1 MATAAGFIRVR
12 ALPPALAAL
21 CLVLAACQSQPP
33 AAAPPAAAPTAGGAA
48 AAKPTSPGAQ
58 PTSAGGTATSTTTG
72 TAKQGGTLTIGL
84 DQEPPTMDPE
94 ASPSAITFYLTS
106 SVGET
111 LLYVDQNRKIQPWLA
126 QSYEVSSD
134 ARTFTFHLRNDVTF
148 QDGTPFNA
156 AAVKWNLDRVVD
168 PNYKAGSA
176 LAQLT
181 GYQGTDTPDDYT
193 AVVHFKDPF
202 VPFLIYAGSPYLPMV
217 SPTATQQ
224 QGDQVNQT
232 PVMSGPYK
240 IDEWVP
246 KDHISMSRW
255 DGYKRRAPW
264 SDHDGSGYLDQ
275 VVWKFIPEAG
285 TRSAT
290 VESGE
295 TQAATVLTPQDV
307 PRLQSE
313 GMQIMSTPWV
323 GMPFMMFLTA
333 TQPPTDD
340 VNVRQAV
347 EYGIDRDALVS
358 ALYQGIGQKAIG
370 PLTAIMLDD
379 PSLHALYPHDVAKA
393 GQLLDESGWTPG
405 SDGIRTKNGQRLT
418 FSLNAIDY
426 GGGPDQSNEL
436 IQGQLRQVGM
446 DVSIKAQA
454 RPPWYEDNYHCANN
468 GMELFLRSGEL
479 DVLDAAFDSTN
490 VGGNFNWSC
499 VKDSEIDSM
508 LHQGRQ
514 ETDATKRQQ
523 LYLQIEQKLMDQALV
538 VPLVDQLSV
547 FALRPNVSGLK
558 FNGNSY
564 PLLTDVSMK

>member
-1 MATAAGFIRVR
+1 MAIAEQFLTGRVV
-12 ALPPALAAL
+12 LPTLAAC

-33 AAAPPAAAPTAGGAA
+33 AAAPTTGAPAAPTSASGAPA
-48 AAKPTSPGAQ
+48 A
-58 PTSAGGTATSTTTG
+58 TSAVTAASKP
-72 TAKQGGTLTIGL
+72 AQQGGTLTIGL

-94 ASPSAITFYLTS
+94 ASPSAITFFITS

-111 LLYVDQNRKIQPWLA
+111 LLYIDENRKIQPWLA

-134 ARTFTFHLRNDVTF
+134 AKTFTFHLRNDVTF

-156 AAVKWNLDRVVD
+156 SAVKWNFDRVVD

-176 LAQLT
+176 LPQLT

-217 SPTATQQ
+217 SPTAAQKQ
-224 QGDQVNQT
+224 ADQVNQT

-246 KDHISMSRW
+246 KDHVTISRW
-255 DGYKRRAPW
+255 DGYKRKAPW
-264 SDHDGSGYLDQ
+264 SDHDGAGYLDQ
-275 VVWKFIPEAG
+275 VIWKFVPEAG

-295 TQAATVLTPQDV
+295 TQAADILTPQDV

-313 GMQIMSTPWV
+313 GMQIVSKAWV
-323 GMPFMMFLTA
+323 GMPEMMFLTT
-333 TQPPTDD
+333 TQAPTDD

-358 ALYQGIGQKAIG
+358 TLYQGIGQKAIG

-379 PSLHALYPHDVAKA
+379 PSLRAMYPHDIAKA
-393 GQLLDESGWTPG
+393 GQLLDQSGWTAG
-405 SDGIRTKNGQRLT
+405 ADGIRTKNGQRLT

-426 GGGPDQSNEL
+426 GSGPLQDNEL
-436 IQGQLRQVGM
+436 IQGQLRQIGM

-499 VKDSEIDSM
+499 LKDPEVDSM

-514 ETDATKRQQ
+514 ETDPAKRQQ
-523 LYLQIEQKLMDQALV
+523 LYLQLEQKLMNQAV
-538 VPLVDQLSV
+538 IVPLVDQLSV
-547 FALRPNVSGLK
+547 FALRPGVSGMK
-558 FNGNSY
+558 FTGNSY
-564 PLLTDVSMK
+564 PLVTDITLSK

>member
-1 MATAAGFIRVR
+1 VSAPTSAAAVQPTTSAGAAQATTA
-12 ALPPALAAL
+12 
-21 CLVLAACQSQPP
+21 P
-33 AAAPPAAAPTAGGAA
+33 AAAA
-48 AAKPTSPGAQ
+48 
-58 PTSAGGTATSTTTG
+58 
-72 TAKQGGTLTIGL
+72 QGGTVTIGV

-94 ASPSAITFYLTS
+94 ASPSAITFYITS

-111 LLYVDQNRKIQPWLA
+111 LLYLDQNRTIQPWLA
-126 QSYEVSSD
+126 QSYDVSSD

-168 PNYKAGSA
+168 PNYKAGGA

-181 GYQGTDTPDDYT
+181 GYQGTDVVDDTT

-202 VPFLIYAGSPYLPMV
+202 VPFLNYAGSPNLPML
-217 SPTATQQ
+217 SPTATQK

-240 IDEWVP
+240 IDEWVA
-246 KDHISMSRW
+246 KDHITISRW

-264 SDHDGSGYLDQ
+264 SDHDGPGYVDK
-275 VVWKFIPEAG
+275 VIWKFIPEAG
-285 TRSAT
+285 TRAAT

-295 TQAATVLTPQDV
+295 TQAATVLTPQDL

-313 GMQIMSTPWV
+313 GLQIVNTPWV
-323 GMPFMMFLTA
+323 GMPFMMFLTV

-340 VNVRQAV
+340 PNVRMAV

-358 ALYQGIGQKAIG
+358 ALYQGIGQRAIG

-379 PSLHALYPHDVAKA
+379 PSLRALYPHDATKA
-393 GQLLDESGWTPG
+393 GQLLDQSGWQPG
-405 SDGIRTKNGQRLT
+405 SDGIRTKNGQRLA

-479 DVLDAAFDSTN
+479 DVLDAAFDSSN

-499 VKDSEIDSM
+499 LKDPEIDSM

-523 LYLQIEQKLMDQALV
+523 LYLQIEQKLMSQALV

-547 FALRPNVSGLK
+547 FALRANVSGLK
-558 FNGNSY
+558 FTGNSY
-564 PLLTDVSMK
+564 PLITDLTVK

>member
-1 MATAAGFIRVR
+1 MGTFGRFVH
-12 ALPPALAAL
+12 ALPSGVAAL
-21 CLVLAACQSQPP
+21 GLFLAACRSQPP
-33 AAAPPAAAPTAGGAA
+33 ASAPPAAPASTNAA
-48 AAKPTSPGAQ
+48 AQ
-58 PTSAGGTATSTTTG
+58 PTSVAGAAQATSAPAGATR
-72 TAKQGGTLTIGL
+72 GGTLTIGV
-84 DQEPPTMDPE
+84 DQEPPTIDPE
-94 ASPSAITFYLTS
+94 ASPSAITFYITS

-134 ARTFTFHLRNDVTF
+134 AKTFTFHLRTDVTF
-148 QDGTPFNA
+148 QDGTAFNA

-168 PNYKAGSA
+168 PNYKAGGA

-181 GYQGTDTPDDYT
+181 GYQGTDVADDST

-217 SPTATQQ
+217 SPTATQK
-224 QGDQVNQT
+224 QGDQVNET

-240 IDEWVP
+240 VDEWVR
-246 KDHISMSRW
+246 KDHITISRW
-255 DGYKRRAPW
+255 DGYTRRAPW
-264 SDHDGSGYLDQ
+264 SEHDGPGYLDK

-295 TQAATVLTPQDV
+295 TQAATVLTPQDL

-313 GMQIMSTPWV
+313 GLQIVTTPWV
-323 GMPFMMFLTA
+323 GMPFMMFLT
-333 TQPPTDD
+333 TTHPPTDD
-340 VNVRQAV
+340 LNVRQAV
-347 EYGIDRDALVS
+347 EYGIDKDALVT

-379 PSLHALYPHDVAKA
+379 PSLHALYPHDAAKA
-393 GQLLDESGWTPG
+393 SQLLDQSGWTAG
-405 SDGIRTKNGQRLT
+405 SDGIRAKNGQRLT
-418 FSLNAIDY
+418 FSMNAIDY

-436 IQGQLRQVGM
+436 IQGQLRQIGM

-499 VKDSEIDSM
+499 IKDPEIDSM
-508 LHQGRQ
+508 LKQGRQ

-523 LYLQIEQKLMDQALV
+523 LYLQLEQKVMNQALV

-558 FNGNSY
+558 FTGNSY
-564 PLLTDVSMK
+564 PLVTDISMK

>member
-1 MATAAGFIRVR
+1 MGTFGRFVR
-12 ALPPALAAL
+12 ALPSGFAAL
-21 CLVLAACQSQPP
+21 SLFLAACQSQPP
-33 AAAPPAAAPTAGGAA
+33 ASAPPPAPASTSAAARPTSAAGAAQATSAPAAATR
-48 AAKPTSPGAQ
+48 
-58 PTSAGGTATSTTTG
+58 
-72 TAKQGGTLTIGL
+72 GGTLTIGV
-84 DQEPPTMDPE
+84 DQEPPTLDPE
-94 ASPSAITFYLTS
+94 ASPSAITFYVTS

-126 QSYEVSSD
+126 QSYEVSTD
-134 ARTFTFHLRNDVTF
+134 AKTFTFHLRPDVTF

-168 PNYKAGSA
+168 PNFKAGGA

-181 GYQGTDTPDDYT
+181 GYQGTDVVDDST

-217 SPTATQQ
+217 SPTATQK

-240 IDEWVP
+240 IDEWVS
-246 KDHISMSRW
+246 KDHITISRW
-255 DGYKRRAPW
+255 DGYTRRAPW
-264 SDHDGSGYLDQ
+264 SDHDGPGYLDK
-275 VVWKFIPEAG
+275 VIWKFIPEAG

-295 TQAATVLTPQDV
+295 TQAATVLTPQDL

-313 GMQIMSTPWV
+313 GLQIVSTPWV
-323 GMPFMMFLTA
+323 GMPFMMFLTT

-340 VNVRQAV
+340 LNVRQAV
-347 EYGIDRDALVS
+347 EYGIDRDALVA

-393 GQLLDESGWTPG
+393 SQLLDQSGWTAG

-436 IQGQLRQVGM
+436 IQGQLRQIGM
-446 DVSIKAQA
+446 EVSIKAQA

-479 DVLDAAFDSTN
+479 DALDAAFDSTN

-499 VKDSEIDSM
+499 IKDPEIDSM
-508 LHQGRQ
+508 LKQGRQ

-523 LYLQIEQKLMDQALV
+523 LYLQLEQKLMNQALV

-558 FNGNSY
+558 FTGNSY
-564 PLLTDVSMK
+564 PLVTDISIK